1 MARVA
6 VVFTGGTISMD
17 FDPVAGGNV
26 PTLDGAAILAR
37 TPGLDGIA
45 EVVPIDRG
53 LTPASH
59 FSFADV
65 LEIGG
70 VVQSALDDPAV
81 DGVVVVQ
88 GTDTIEET
96 AFAWDLVLASP
107 KPVVVTGAMR
117 ASYEDRYDG
126 PANLRGAVAVAA
138 APVARDLGVVV
149 SLGGTIEPADD
160 VTKMHTSSFT
170 AFQSPNAGSLGRVG
184 EGGAVT
190 VDRVRGPRRSLRPVP
205 ADGVRVELI
214 QAGIGSDGALL
225 DAAVAA
231 DAHGIVVAATGAGN
245 TSPGVLAAAE
255 RAIRRGIP
263 VTLASRCPAGAVS
276 TAYAFPGGGATWI
289 RAGAIRAGT
298 LCAIKARVA
307 LALGL
312 GAGLERDGLMAL
324 LADPVG

>member
-1 MARVA
+1 MPRVA
-6 VVFTGGTISMD
+6 VVFTGGTISMG

-26 PTLDGAAILAR
+26 PSLDGAAILAR
-37 TPGLDGIA
+37 TPGLDSIA

-59 FSFADV
+59 FSFVEV
-65 LEIGG
+65 LEIG
-70 VVQSALDDPAV
+70 VAVQSALDDSSI

-117 ASYEDRYDG
+117 ASHEDGYDG

-138 APVARDLGVVV
+138 APVMRDVGVVV
-149 SLGGTIEPADD
+149 CLAGTVEPADD
-160 VTKMHTSSFT
+160 VTKMHTTAFT
-170 AFQSPNAGSLGRVG
+170 TFQSPNDGSLGRVG
-184 EGGAVT
+184 EEGAVT
-190 VDRVRGPRRSLRPVP
+190 LDRPRDPRRSLRPVP
-205 ADGVRVELI
+205 ADGARVELI
-214 QAGIGSDGALL
+214 QAGIGSDGGLL
-225 DAAVAA
+225 DAAIAA
-231 DAHGIVVAATGAGN
+231 GTSGIVVAATGAGN

-255 RAIRRGIP
+255 RAIRDGIP
-263 VTLASRCPAGAVS
+263 VVLASRCPAGAVS
-276 TAYAFPGGGATWI
+276 TAYAFPGGGATWM

-312 GAGLERDGLMAL
+312 GAGLDGDSLAAL
-324 LADPVG
+324 LHDPIG